1 MAELDVGKL
10 SLTIEADGKAAITEL
25 ERVKAAAEG
34 TGTDAARAYRDA
46 GQDMADAFEPVKEA
60 AEEAGEAG
68 EAAAKKV
75 GDAAESAGKRTEDAN
90 KRATKSIKDYADSM
104 NRIGTNMT
112 ATITAPLTAL
122 YGVAVS
128 GASDLQETVSKTEVV
143 FGDFSGGLMTWS
155 ETAIEK
161 MGLAQGSALDMASRF
176 GDMAT
181 GMGLAE
187 SAAASMSMDLT
198 QLTADLASFK
208 NVGTDQVAQALTGIF
223 TGETESLKSLG
234 VVMTQANLQAYA
246 LSQGITKQVS
256 AMSQAEQVQL
266 RYNYVMAQ
274 TVKAQGDF
282 ARTGDSFANQSR
294 KLTQTLKQAGE
305 SFGELLLPVVTD
317 IIAKISEGIEWIT
330 QLDDSTKSII
340 LSTGMVIA
348 AVGPLLIVGS
358 KVLSLVAALKTA
370 LAALSLNPVL
380 LGIAGVAA
388 AGVAIAGLSNKMNDA
403 SREIDTTS
411 ERYQHLKDKFASGFK
426 AEADFDMTDGS
437 QAEMETFEDLLA
449 QLPKDETYEAEGKFL
464 ITGASEEVINAYAE
478 ALALAAGATSGY
490 ADAVERLNGVIDR
503 AATEQIERLTA
514 DLVEEQEAVAI
525 AFNAGAISEEDRNER
540 LRQLTE
546 EFQINAAAVQEAA
559 DAGKEYNRMLADG
572 NAANDADV
580 VGDTLS
586 WMTEGKK
593 LTEEHFNDALSK
605 LAGMRE
611 DGEGMTGGAVEGA
624 IVNTYLIDEATSK
637 YESLTQ
643 AIENYQSKVNNANTQ
658 QSEAQA
664 YADELAATAEAVNYY
679 YESLALGASAEVAFQ
694 DTLEQFG
701 EQINQYSGL
710 REKIESELQPSEG
723 QYLGVNAAAESVTD
737 LEAFASEAAATAEQ
751 IAQTAQSAR
760 ETAAS
765 ELQATAASLAEGTSS
780 AQLEGILQLTESAGA
795 EISEADQQAILGAQQ
810 IVENLA
816 STLAGGSGSVDAAL
830 QTALSGLES
839 VTGSVQQDGAAA
851 GESFISGATGSISSG
866 ADNVQHAAEQ
876 AVDGLSSAGS
886 GAYSDGKSIGSNLMQ
901 GVKAG
906 IQSAASSAASEAAAA
921 VRNAINAAK
930 AEADIHS
937 PSRVME
943 REVGAMLT
951 RGVGVGVQKETP
963 EVVKIMRESTQNIIS
978 GGTQVVDRGGYTVP
992 AMQSAGAS
1000 GIDYELMGEK
1010 MTDAVSALSM
1020 VFRVGDTDLSKATR
1034 ESTARQQAMRAHEIN
1049 MGRGRV
1055 E

>member
-1 MAELDVGKL
+1 
-10 SLTIEADGKAAITEL
+10 
-25 ERVKAAAEG
+25 
-34 TGTDAARAYRDA
+34 
-46 GQDMADAFEPVKEA
+46 
-60 AEEAGEAG
+60 
-68 EAAAKKV
+68 
-75 GDAAESAGKRTEDAN
+75 
-90 KRATKSIKDYADSM
+90 
-104 NRIGTNMT
+104 
-112 ATITAPLTAL
+112 
-122 YGVAVS
+122 
-128 GASDLQETVSKTEVV
+128 
-143 FGDFSGGLMTWS
+143 
-155 ETAIEK
+155 
-161 MGLAQGSALDMASRF
+161 
-176 GDMAT
+176 
-181 GMGLAE
+181 
-187 SAAASMSMDLT
+187 
-198 QLTADLASFK
+198 
-208 NVGTDQVAQALTGIF
+208 
-223 TGETESLKSLG
+223 
-234 VVMTQANLQAYA
+234 MTQANLQAYA

-256 AMSQAEQVQL
+256 AMTQAEQVQL

-282 ARTGDSFANQSR
+282 ARTGNSFANQGR
-294 KLTQTLKQAGE
+294 KLTETLKQAGE
-305 SFGELLLPVVTD
+305 GFGEQLLPIVTE
-317 IIAKISEGIEWIT
+317 AISKVQEGVEWIA
-330 QLDDSTKSII
+330 QLDDSTKNII

-348 AVGPLLIVGS
+348 AVGPLLIAGS
-358 KVLSLVAALKTA
+358 KVLSLVSTLKTA
-370 LAALSLNPVL
+370 MAALSLNPVA
-380 LGIAGVAA
+380 LGITAVAA

-490 ADAVERLNGVIDR
+490 ADAVERLNSVIDR

-624 IVNTYLIDEATSK
+624 IVNTYLLDEAISK
-637 YESLTQ
+637 YEGLARAVES
-643 AIENYQSKVNNANTQ
+643 YQSKVSNADAQ
-658 QSEAQA
+658 QTKAQA

-795 EISEADQQAILGAQQ
+795 AISEADQQAIIGAQQ
-810 IVENLA
+810 IVEDLS
-816 STLAGGSGSVDAAL
+816 STLAGGSESVEAAL
-830 QTALSGLES
+830 QMTLSGLES
-839 VTGSVQQDGAAA
+839 ATGSAQQDGAAA
-851 GESFISGATGSISSG
+851 GESFISGAVGSINSG

-886 GAYSDGKSIGSNLMQ
+886 GAYSDGKSIGSDLMS
-901 GVKAG
+901 GVSAG
-906 IQSAASSAASEAAAA
+906 ISAGLGKAMASAMSAAQS
-921 VRNAINAAK
+921 VVNAFK
-930 AEADIHS
+930 SQAEIES
-937 PSRVME
+937 PSKVM
-943 REVGAMLT
+943 RDEVGVMLM
-951 RGVGVGVQKETP
+951 RGVSVGVQKETP
-963 EVVKIMRESTQNIIS
+963 EVVKIMRESTQNILS
-978 GGTQVVDRGGYTVP
+978 GGTQVVDRGAYTVP
-992 AMQSAGAS
+992 AMQSAGAF
-1000 GIDYELMGEK
+1000 GIDYDLMGEK
-1010 MTDAVSALSM
+1010 LTDAVGALRIGIDM
-1020 VFRVGDTDLSKATR
+1020 DGHEVARNMREDNARQLATR
-1034 ESTARQQAMRAHEIN
+1034 THEIN
-1049 MGRGRV
+1049 MGKGRT
-1055 E
+1055 

>member
-10 SLTIEADGKAAITEL
+10 SLTIEADGRAAIFEL
-25 ERVKAAAEG
+25 DRVREAAEG
-34 TGTDAARAYRDA
+34 ASTDAARAYRDA

-112 ATITAPLTAL
+112 AAITAPLTAL
-122 YGVAVS
+122 YGVAVN

-143 FGDFSGGLMTWS
+143 FGDFSGRLMTWS

-256 AMSQAEQVQL
+256 AMTQAEQVQL

-282 ARTGDSFANQSR
+282 ARTGNSFANQSR
-294 KLTQTLKQAGE
+294 KLTQTLKEAGE
-305 SFGELLLPVVTD
+305 GFGELLLPLVTD
-317 IIAKISEGIEWIT
+317 VIAKIQEGLEWIT
-330 QLDDSTKSII
+330 QLDDSTKTII
-340 LSTGMVIA
+340 LSTGMVVA

-388 AGVAIAGLSNKMNDA
+388 AGAAIAGIAGKINDA
-403 SREIDTTS
+403 SREIDRTS
-411 ERYQHLKDKFASGFK
+411 DKYAHLKEVATGVK
-426 AEADFDMTDGS
+426 AEADFGMTAGS
-437 QAEMETFEDLLA
+437 QTEMETFEDLLA
-449 QLPKDETYEAEGKFL
+449 KLPKDETFEAEGKF
-464 ITGASEEVINAYAE
+464 IISGASEEVINAYAE
-478 ALALAAGATSGY
+478 ALVQAAGATSGY
-490 ADAVERLNGVIDR
+490 ADAVDKLNQVVDS
-503 AATEQIERLTA
+503 AATEQIDRVTADTADEQERL
-514 DLVEEQEAVAI
+514 AI
-525 AFNAGAISEEDRNER
+525 AVNEGLISEEEYASAIEDSI
-540 LRQLTE
+540 TE
-546 EFQINAAAVQEAA
+546 YKEKTKAIQEAA
-559 DAGKEYNRMLADG
+559 EAQKEYNKQLADG
-572 NAANDADV
+572 SLKNDAPVAAEINRQLYQGRDF
-580 VGDTLS
+580 
-586 WMTEGKK
+586 TEGHYTES
-593 LTEEHFNDALSK
+593 LTK
-605 LAGMRE
+605 LANLKQSGGDMKE
-611 DGEGMTGGAVEGA
+611 GAVEGS
-624 IVNTYLIDEATSK
+624 IVNTYLLDEAAKK
-637 YESLTQ
+637 YESLAQAVQNYQDKLSRSDAQQAEAQDVAERAQVAAEAAQIYAAYVELGALGTAAFDQ
-643 AIENYQSKVNNANTQ
+643 AIADMGGQVEQ
-658 QSEAQA
+658 
-664 YADELAATAEAVNYY
+664 YAGLKEELASVLQPT
-679 YESLALGASAEVAFQ
+679 
-694 DTLEQFG
+694 DEQFV
-701 EQINQYSGL
+701 
-710 REKIESELQPSEG
+710 
-723 QYLGVNAAAESVTD
+723 GVDAAQETAAMLADIST
-737 LEAFASEAAATAEQ
+737 EATATAEQ

-795 EISEADQQAILGAQQ
+795 AISEADQQAILGAQQ

-839 VTGSVQQDGAAA
+839 VTGSAQQDGAAA

-876 AVDGLSSAGS
+876 AMDGLSSAGS

-906 IQSAASSAASEAAAA
+906 IQSAASSAANEAAAA

-978 GGTQVVDRGGYTVP
+978 GGTQVVDRSGYTVP